1 MCSESFVGHFGYL
14 SNFIKWNVAGV
25 PDTMLYFGLF
35 CCGGLPAFPLEHR
48 WHVDHNCLLWK
59 HSVAILHPCLSRGI
73 HCWFLLLSYLF
84 MSRVSGFYSSFFA
97 WCFLGKQKKKFSLL
111 MAAATFEGASLGPLF
126 DLANAVDPR
135 YVWPINQSVAI
146 VTCSIYLC

>member
-1 MCSESFVGHFGYL
+1 MSFCELCYDIEETFELWGIKRMCSENFVGHFGYL

-84 MSRVSGFYSSFFA
+84 MSRVSGFYSSFFMRGV
-97 WCFLGKQKKKFSLL
+97 FLVSRKRSFLCWWQLPHLRGLHL
-111 MAAATFEGASLGPLF
+111 VL
-126 DLANAVDPR
+126 
-135 YVWPINQSVAI
+135 
-146 VTCSIYLC
+146 YLI